1 MNMTMPTIMTMDTTM
16 GEAMLSDTAKLLKL
30 MAWLSPAFPVGG
42 FNFSHGLE
50 AAVSSG
56 SVHDRDSLHA
66 WLCGLIAHGS
76 AHNDAVLF
84 AESWRAAHAGDSAAL
99 TNVAELA
106 EALAGSS
113 GRHLETMA
121 QGTAFLAAV
130 MAWPSPMLEMLGGR
144 AALPVAVGVAAGAH
158 DVALE
163 SALAGYLQ
171 AFVSQQIQAA
181 LRLMPLGQSAGVA
194 LLSSLE
200 GEIAQEAERAVQS
213 SLDDLG
219 SSAILSEIAA
229 MQHETLE
236 PRIFRS

>member
-1 MNMTMPTIMTMDTTM
+1 MTMTTAM
-16 GEAMLSDTAKLLKL
+16 GEAVLADTAKLLKL

-50 AAVSSG
+50 AAVASG
-56 SVHDRDSLHA
+56 AVPDRETLQA
-66 WLCGLIAHGS
+66 WLSGLIARGS

-84 AESWRAAHAGDSAAL
+84 AESWRAASAGDSAGL
-99 TNVAELA
+99 MNVAELA
-106 EALAGSS
+106 EALSGSA
-113 GRHLETMA
+113 GRHLETLA
-121 QGTAFLAAV
+121 QGTAFLAAAT
-130 MAWPSPMLEMLGGR
+130 AWPSPVLETLGGQ
-144 AALPVAVGVAAGAH
+144 AALPVAVGAAAGAH
-158 DVALE
+158 GVALE
-163 SALAGYLQ
+163 AALAGYLQ
-171 AFVSQQIQAA
+171 SFVTQQIQAA
-181 LRLMPLGQSAGVA
+181 LRLMPLGQTAGVA

-200 GEIAQEAERAVQS
+200 PEIAREAARAAQS